1 MTIKLTR
8 RSLLAGAAAAGLL
21 APFIRPSRRARAAGD
36 PNKCKAMFVY
46 VPDGCIPE
54 KWHPTGS
61 ETSFTLQPMTEPLAS
76 VKQHLIFLKGLD
88 MYAGGATHEGGI
100 RKVLTGT
107 APVSLD
113 VFLGQKLNER
123 DLLPHASLQLGVST
137 NFQNGSGGMSFIGV
151 EQEVKPDDD
160 PIDSF
165 TRIFG
170 GPPGTVGGGG
180 GTTDPAQEAILKRRK
195 SILDLASGDI
205 TRARSRL
212 GSVEKEKLDVHLE
225 SFQNLERRVTTPPA
239 AACSTGTYDL
249 RGYANSPTDYYPKT
263 WEKEENFQRVGEL
276 QMDTAALALSC
287 KMTRVVS
294 LMWSHPVSPTH
305 IIGGGNIANHDSSHY
320 GSPDSAT
327 AQAFIANKRWFMDRF
342 AYLVDKLNTIPD
354 PDGGVLLENTV
365 VFLCT
370 ELGDSNNHDHK
381 NMPFVLAGGAAGQL
395 RTGRLLD
402 YSGHAQAGQNE
413 PHAKLLVSIANLMG
427 LTDVDEY
434 GFTGLGTGGLP
445 GLI

>member
-1 MTIKLTR
+1 MSTRISR
-8 RSLLAGAAAAGLL
+8 RSMLGGAAAAGLL
-21 APFIRPSRRARAAGD
+21 APFLRFGKRARADGS
-36 PNKCKAMFVY
+36 PKTKALFVY
-46 VPDGCIPE
+46 VPDGCIPD

-61 ETSFTLQPMTEPLAS
+61 ETSFTLPPMTQPLAS
-76 VKQHLIFLKGLD
+76 VQQHLVFLKGLD
-88 MYAGGATHEGGI
+88 MYAGGATHEGGV

-113 VFLGQKLNER
+113 VFLGQQLNQR

-137 NFQNGSGGMSFIGV
+137 NFQNGSGGMSFVGV

-160 PIDSF
+160 PIDAF
-165 TRIFG
+165 TRVFG
-170 GPPGTVGGGG
+170 GPPGSVGGGPG
-180 GTTDPAQEAILKRRK
+180 SDPTQDAILRRRK
-195 SILDLASGDI
+195 SILDLASADI
-205 TRARSRL
+205 TRARSKL
-212 GSVEKEKLDVHLE
+212 GAIEKEKLDVHLE

-239 AACSTGTYDL
+239 AACSTGSYDT
-249 RGYANSPTDYYPKT
+249 RGYANVATDYYPKT

-305 IIGGGNIANHDSSHY
+305 IIGGGAIANHDSSHY

-342 AYLVDKLNTIPD
+342 AYLVDKLNTTPD

-402 YSGHAQAGQNE
+402 LSGHAQGGQNE
-413 PHAKLLVSIANLMG
+413 PHAKLLVSIARLMG
-427 LTDVDEY
+427 LTDVNEY